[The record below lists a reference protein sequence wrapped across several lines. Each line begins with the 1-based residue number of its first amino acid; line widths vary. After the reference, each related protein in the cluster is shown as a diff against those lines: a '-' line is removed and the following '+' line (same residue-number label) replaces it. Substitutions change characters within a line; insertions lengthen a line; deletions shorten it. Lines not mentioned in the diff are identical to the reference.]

1 MLKLLEDFNSEL
13 NEISIIPKYKILEND
28 ENKDKLILSK
38 EFEKNF
44 LNRENFIIIKIFY
57 SQLIS
62 SYSCKCMHEIYAF
75 QYIRDIPLLI
85 PENKNIIGLNDLL
98 DFHFKLELLNM
109 KQNV

>member
-1 MLKLLEDFNSEL
+1 MRKLLEDFNSEL

-28 ENKDKLILSK
+28 ENKDKLTLSK
-38 EFEKNF
+38 EFEKNS
-44 LNRENFIIIKIFY
+44 IIIKIFY

-75 QYIRDIPLLI
+75 QYIMDIPLLI

>member
-1 MLKLLEDFNSEL
+1 MRKLLEDFNSEL

-62 SYSCKCMHEIYAF
+62 SYSCK
-75 QYIRDIPLLI
+75 
-85 PENKNIIGLNDLL
+85 
-98 DFHFKLELLNM
+98 
-109 KQNV
+109 